1 LRNGSREQQVASRG
15 AILLTR
21 RPDFEVATVLV
32 THSVACLDFG
42 MHENHQQDGN
52 MGGSQFLG
60 RRTGHHQI
68 SSIPFENRCPN
79 DGLSDAEGLFGTF
92 YSTTT
97 VPVILGSSLQQ

>member
-1 LRNGSREQQVASRG
+1 M
-15 AILLTR
+15 LTR

-97 VPVILGSSLQQ
+97 VPVILGCSLQ